1 MRKIFISNTLNENS
15 GAQNDMCTIIATL
28 KSIQEKNHMQ
38 YAKFY

>member
-1 MRKIFISNTLNENS
+1 MNIFISNILNENS

-28 KSIQEKNHMQ
+28 ESIQEKDHMH